1 MPVDPKV
8 KKMFGSLWFVI
19 DAIYNAVIAIDT
31 DGIITICNLSA
42 EKIIGKPRKDIVG
55 YHLLDVVPESGL
67 IDVIET
73 GVPVLGHKM
82 RLNDTQIYT
91 NRTPLWDE
99 GKIVGAIAVFQDL
112 TEIEKISK
120 ELNDYQQLTKE
131 LEAIIEASSD
141 GIYIADG
148 HGYTTRVN
156 TAYEKISGNAR
167 EDILGKN
174 MRELEEKGLISQSCT
189 LLALK
194 KREKVTILQ
203 QTKHSNTTSMVTSVP
218 YFNKQGDITMVV
230 SNVRDMSELKHLE
243 NELAESRSIS
253 QRYQRQ
259 LKELQM
265 QQLKFDNVVIRSSEM
280 NKVYESLLRVAPFES
295 TVLLQGESG
304 VGKEVIARLI
314 HNNSRRKEGPFIKVN
329 CGAIPENLME
339 SELFGYE
346 GGAFTGSRKEGKI
359 GLFELADQG
368 TLLLDEIGDLPL
380 DLQVKLLRVLQDK
393 EVKPVGATRYKK
405 VDVRVIAAT
414 NKDLETQVS
423 KGEFRNDLFYR
434 LKVIPIHVPPLRER
448 REDILA
454 LIQYFLNKLNEQYHT
469 KKTLSPQATETL
481 LSYQWPGNVRELENV
496 IEHLYIMCD
505 QERIDLDQLPQY
517 LQERHSL
524 IADNGDVM
532 VNDII
537 PLKEAKKMVEEKLV
551 QLALEQ
557 AGSIRGAAKL
567 LGVNHSTLVKK
578 QHLVKNVTGR

>member
-314 HNNSRRKEGPFIKVN
+314 HNNSRRKEGPFIKAN